1 MKKDKKERQVSK
13 NKEKKDISK
22 NILIVLIVL
31 VALEVCMIPCFIYA
45 GMNQIFP
52 IVMFLIFPT
61 LFAIFVLLLSR
72 NTLIESKKKRKIL
85 EERRS
90 SIKK

>member
-1 MKKDKKERQVSK
+1 
-13 NKEKKDISK
+13 
-22 NILIVLIVL
+22 
-31 VALEVCMIPCFIYA
+31 MIPCFIYA